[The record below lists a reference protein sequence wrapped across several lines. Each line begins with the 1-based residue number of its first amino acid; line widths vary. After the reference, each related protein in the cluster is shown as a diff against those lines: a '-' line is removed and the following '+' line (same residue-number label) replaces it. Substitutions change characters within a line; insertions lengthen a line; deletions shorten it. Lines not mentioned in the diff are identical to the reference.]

1 MVDPKEIN
9 IFPRKGKHKEIYM
22 KGDTLEE
29 LHIKWVIEMTDQS
42 QETPK
47 EA

>member
-29 LHIKWVIEMTDQS
+29 LHTKWVIKMIDQS
-42 QETPK
+42 QVVLVET
-47 EA
+47 